1 MTNGRLPQQ
10 HETATEQTGRWASR
24 PGRPGR
30 EKIVSRPRDLE
41 PDTLDR
47 QIISLLQAD
56 GRCSNREIARQL
68 DVPEATVRY
77 RVRRLT
83 DGGLLRIT
91 ALVAPEH
98 LGYQLTVVITVQVE
112 AQRVNEVAETLGAL
126 PEVMWLVITSGE
138 KDIILT
144 AAFQG
149 QEQLFDFLTDELAI
163 VPGIIRSETAIGLK
177 VVKRDCQWAFDL
189 TTEVSTVDG
198 HLPVHVG

>member
-1 MTNGRLPQQ
+1 MTNGRRPGQ
-10 HETATEQTGRWASR
+10 HDMVTEQTGKWASR
-24 PGRPGR
+24 HGRPSW
-30 EKIVSRPRDLE
+30 EKVVSRPRDLE

-68 DVPEATVRY
+68 DVPEATIRY

-83 DGGLLRIT
+83 DSGLLRIT

-126 PEVMWLVITSGE
+126 HEVMWLVITSGE

-144 AAFQG
+144 AAFQN
-149 QEQLFDFLTDELAI
+149 QDQLFDFLTDELAI
-163 VPGIIRSETAIGLK
+163 VPGIIRSETAIGLR

-198 HLPVHVG
+198 HLPVHIG